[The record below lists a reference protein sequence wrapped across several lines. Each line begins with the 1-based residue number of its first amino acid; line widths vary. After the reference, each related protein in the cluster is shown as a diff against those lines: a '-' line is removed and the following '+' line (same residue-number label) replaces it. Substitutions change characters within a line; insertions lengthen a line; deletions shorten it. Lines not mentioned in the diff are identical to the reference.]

1 MNIGSVLE
9 KSTYK
14 NPDKTYLY
22 YRDEKISYADF
33 NERVNRVANGFLDLG
48 IREGDRVCIM
58 LRNCPEFLYAWM
70 GLSKIGGILVPIN
83 AAFKEKEVEYIV
95 RHSEAGVM
103 VAAHQFIPIIEAV
116 KPGTSKLKRFIGVG
130 DGEVA
135 GWSPFQELLQASCEL
150 ERRVKL
156 TGDHVSTI
164 MYTSGT
170 TGPPKGVLVPHKSYI
185 YCGQGFSR
193 WVDIK
198 EGDRLFTCLPLYHA
212 NAQYYS
218 TMGSLAA
225 GASLVLVDGFS
236 ASKFWDQ
243 IREHGATVFNF
254 IGMMLLVLIKQPESE
269 KDGDNSIRVAYGT
282 PALGKSVQDYVEKRY
297 GLTVLCGYALTEC
310 PFGTIQPLYGLRKEK
325 SVGRPRQHWAF
336 KNEIK
341 IVDDNDKA
349 VPHGT
354 IGELVIRNTTIMK
367 GYYKE
372 PELTKKTLKGGW
384 LHTGDNAY
392 QDTDGYFYFV
402 DRKKDFIRRR
412 GENISSIE
420 VESVLNSHAKVLES
434 AVIGVQS
441 ELLDEEVKAYIVP
454 KPGET
459 IDPVNLSQWCKERL
473 AYFKIPRYMEFRD
486 SLPKTPTHR
495 IEKYKLR
502 SEKRDLTKGCFDRE
516 KVGVKIR
523 YRPRKQLIKY

>member
-22 YRDEKISYADF
+22 YRDEKISYSDF

-58 LRNCPEFLYAWM
+58 VRNCPEFLYAWL

-83 AAFKEKEVEYIV
+83 AAFKEKEVEYIA
-95 RHSEAGVM
+95 RHSEACAI
-103 VAAHQFIPIIEAV
+103 VAAHPFAPIIEAV
-116 KPGTSKLKRFIGVG
+116 KSKTPQLQRFIGT
-130 DGEVA
+130 GEGEA
-135 GWSPFQELLQASCEL
+135 PGWIPFKDLLQAPGEL
-150 ERRVKL
+150 KTSAKQTE
-156 TGDHVSTI
+156 DHVSTI

-170 TGPPKGVLVPHKSYI
+170 TGPPKGVLVPHKAYT

-193 WVDIK
+193 WIDIK
-198 EGDRLFTCLPLYHA
+198 TSDRLFTCLPLYHA

-225 GASLVLVDGFS
+225 GASLILVDGFS
-236 ASKFWDQ
+236 ASRFWDQ
-243 IREHGATVFNF
+243 IREYGATEFNF
-254 IGMMLLVLIKQPESE
+254 IGMMLLVLTKQPESE
-269 KDGDNSIRVAYGT
+269 RDRDNSIRVAYGT
-282 PALGKSVQDYVEKRY
+282 PALEKSVQDYVEKRY
-297 GLTVLCGYALTEC
+297 GLTILCGYALTES

-325 SVGRPRQHWAF
+325 SIGQPRQHPTF
-336 KNEIK
+336 KNEVK
-341 IVDDNDKA
+341 IFDENDRE

-354 IGELVIRNTTIMK
+354 IGELVIKNTATMK

-372 PELTKKTLKGGW
+372 PELTEKVLKGGW

-392 QDTDGYFYFV
+392 QDRDGYFYFV

-412 GENISSIE
+412 GENISSME
-420 VESVLNSHAKVLES
+420 VESVMNAYPKALES
-434 AVIGVQS
+434 AAIGVQS
-441 ELLDEEVKAYIVP
+441 ELLDEEVYAYVVP
-454 KPGET
+454 KSGET
-459 IDPVNLSQWCKERL
+459 IDPADLFLWCKERL
-473 AYFKIPRYMEFRD
+473 AYFKIPRYIEFRD

-502 SEKRDLTKGCFDRE
+502 SENKDLTERCFDRE
-516 KVGVKIR
+516 KMGIE
-523 YRPRKQLIKY
+523 IK